1 MVSRKLFIQFRIG
14 GEVRFGGR
22 NMGDIRS
29 KIIIMYSILKKSL
42 KARVALVRKPGTI
55 ALSASYSDD

>member
-1 MVSRKLFIQFRIG
+1 
-14 GEVRFGGR
+14 
-22 NMGDIRS
+22 MGDIRS